1 MEMID
6 IIVLNMFYAI
16 FGAVLAL
23 SLFTLI
29 ALAILIIPTVMLVSS
44 LVDTVQQVS
53 KGLEEGTLQ
62 VPPPPESDAGWPL
75 VGEKLHVLW
84 SAASTNLMETV
95 ERYAPQLNMASRWLL
110 STAACAGTSVLQF
123 IIAILIAAAL
133 MANAQA
139 EHVAAERGRRSLRGA
154 RGAGLGT
161 AGGERSGEGLAG
173 FLGPGDRHELG

>member
-1 MEMID
+1 M
-6 IIVLNMFYAI
+6 AI
-16 FGAVLAL
+16 YPLYRKFESLLGGKRKLAL

-62 VPPPPESDAGWPL
+62 VPPPPESVTGWPL

-95 ERYAPQLNMASRWLL
+95 ERYAPQLKMAGRWLL
-110 STAACAGTSVLQF
+110 STAAGAGTSVRL
-123 IIAILIAAAL
+123 
-133 MANAQA
+133 
-139 EHVAAERGRRSLRGA
+139 RRRPPLA
-154 RGAGLGT
+154 RGAGRDPSASQLR
-161 AGGERSGEGLAG
+161 AAAARGETSRGKAQSGHAAQEG
-173 FLGPGDRHELG
+173 